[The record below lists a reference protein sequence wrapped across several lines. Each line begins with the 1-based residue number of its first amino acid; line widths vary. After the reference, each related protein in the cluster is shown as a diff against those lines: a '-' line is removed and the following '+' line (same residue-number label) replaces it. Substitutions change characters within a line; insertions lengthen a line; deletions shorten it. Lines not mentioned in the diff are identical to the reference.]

1 MEGKQMETINISSFK
16 ATCLALLERV
26 KKTGRPIL
34 VLKRGEP
41 IAQILPPPTPENTGS
56 WLGSFR
62 NRARITGDIISSAT
76 EESDWETL
84 SQ

>member
-1 MEGKQMETINISSFK
+1 METINISSFK
-16 ATCLALLERV
+16 ATCLALLEKV

-41 IAQILPPPTPENTGS
+41 IAQILPPPAPENTGS

-62 NRARITGDIISSAT
+62 DRAQITGDIISPAT
-76 EESDWETL
+76 DESDWETL
-84 SQ
+84 SE